1 MEQELCCVIPKTHL
15 ARQLTALSCGSH
27 RPLLLQA
34 GPTAQLFC
42 LPCLCPTKLNWFA
55 GFRPNYF
62 EALASEK
69 RENRKNINVRSLQF
83 EPSHWQKW
91 FASFASNWPDNFYS
105 GIWSHLWHFRRICLG
120 LMMLPQVIIWLIKRG
135 WKRIKTME
143 WLFCFPHIT
152 MEISY
157 SPKPALLLKAKFV
170 IKKIADEKCSITVWV
185 TGICHISSV

>member
-1 MEQELCCVIPKTHL
+1 MWLSPSPFAPGWPHGTAFLSPLPLSNKIKLICRFQAKLFWSFGKWKERKQKKTIH
-15 ARQLTALSCGSH
+15 
-27 RPLLLQA
+27 
-34 GPTAQLFC
+34 
-42 LPCLCPTKLNWFA
+42 
-55 GFRPNYF
+55 
-62 EALASEK
+62 
-69 RENRKNINVRSLQF
+69 VRSLQF

-152 MEISY
+152 IETSY

-170 IKKIADEKCSITVWV
+170 IKKTADAKCSITVWV